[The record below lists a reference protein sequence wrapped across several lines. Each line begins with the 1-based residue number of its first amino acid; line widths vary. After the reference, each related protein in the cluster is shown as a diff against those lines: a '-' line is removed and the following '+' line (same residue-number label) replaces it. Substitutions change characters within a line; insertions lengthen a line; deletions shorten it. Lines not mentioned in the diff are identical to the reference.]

1 MEGVVDVY
9 EEFFTKLVEPNVY
22 YIKKNTHT
30 CLICRQEH
38 NRDGSYGKSD
48 RACTE
53 NNIFQYL
60 EQHLKI
66 FGYSKNLAKIFIKS
80 VRDSGILSRNVKG
93 WWEFKEHNTE
103 YIFVIEHCLEF

>member
-9 EEFFTKLVEPNVY
+9 EEFFKLGWTKCLLY
-22 YIKKNTHT
+22 KKNTHT

-60 EQHLKI
+60 EQHLKL

-80 VRDSGILSRNVKG
+80 VRDSGILSWNVKG